1 MIFFPV
7 ISLMIESPIIRVSGS
22 SAFCEMGPCWLE
34 VAVVDACAARLR
46 GDWFLFHLCP
56 HRPSGH
62 ISGLRG
68 SQVADACAARLH
80 GDWFLFRLCP
90 HRPSGR
96 ISGLRGAWVADA
108 CTARLSGD
116 GFMVGLCPHCLSG
129 RISGLRAA
137 WVAGAF
143 VDF

>member
-1 MIFFPV
+1 M
-7 ISLMIESPIIRVSGS
+7 
-22 SAFCEMGPCWLE
+22 A
-34 VAVVDACAARLR
+34 DAYAARLR
-46 GDWFLFHLCP
+46 
-56 HRPSGH
+56 
-62 ISGLRG
+62 
-68 SQVADACAARLH
+68 

-96 ISGLRGAWVADA
+96 FSGLRGARVADA

-129 RISGLRAA
+129 RISVLKGAR
-137 WVAGAF
+137 VAGAF